1 MEKKITQHLTGNQ
14 LAMTSNEILKAELLD
29 IVFDNR
35 NKNYGAYVLRKY
47 YNSRLGIGLG
57 GMLGIVL
64 IIVLIVS
71 FNPKLR
77 EVISEVVNR
86 TDTVILSVV
95 PSPPPEPSPALHTPR
110 SNVRQINNSRFEI
123 VNQET
128 TVPTQASI
136 SGAAI
141 SNTTVEGP
149 DMTVAEPSIIDR
161 PGIEHAVIERT
172 PPPAPTTAAEFPGGQ
187 QAWVN
192 FLNKHLRTPDEL
204 GAGQKKTVQV
214 RFSVAEDGSV
224 TQFEIIQSGGTAF
237 DNEVI
242 RVLKKMPK
250 WKPAVQNG
258 KNVPVMFTQP
268 VTFMAFEE

>member
-1 MEKKITQHLTGNQ
+1 
-14 LAMTSNEILKAELLD
+14 MTSNEILKADLLD

-47 YNSRLGIGLG
+47 YNSHLGIGLG

-71 FNPKLR
+71 LNPRVR
-77 EVISEVVNR
+77 EVISEAINR
-86 TDTVILSVV
+86 PDTVTISVL
-95 PSPPPEPSPALHTPR
+95 PLPPPETPPALHPPR
-110 SNVRQINNSRFEI
+110 SNARQINNSRFEI
-123 VNQET
+123 VNQPT

-136 SGAAI
+136 AGAAI
-141 SNTTVEGP
+141 SNATVGGSEVDG
-149 DMTVAEPSIIDR
+149 TPSVIESG
-161 PGIEHAVIERT
+161 PGIERTVVEST
-172 PPPAPTTAAEFPGGQ
+172 PPPAPPAPTTPAAFPGGQ
-187 QAWVN
+187 QAWMN
-192 FLNKHLRTPDEL
+192 FLNKYLRTPDEL
-204 GAGQKKTVQV
+204 EAGQKKTVQV

-224 TQFEIIQSGGTAF
+224 THFEIIQSGGTAF

-258 KNVPVMFTQP
+258 RAVPVMFTQP